1 MKDPE
6 FLKLDN
12 QLCFT
17 IYACSREIG
26 RIYRPLLDELGITY
40 PQYLTL
46 LVLWEHREMTVK
58 ELGER
63 LYLDS
68 GTLTPMLKRMEA
80 AGLIRRQ
87 RSADDERKVI
97 VRLTER
103 GDALKKRAYCIPKTL
118 LEKSGISEEEF
129 RELLSRFKSLLQRVH
144 QQNRL
149 NE

>member
-1 MKDPE
+1 MEDPQI
-6 FLKLDN
+6 LKLDN

-17 IYACSREIG
+17 IYACSREIS
-26 RIYRPLLDELGITY
+26 RIYRPLLDKLGITY

-97 VRLTER
+97 IRLTER
-103 GDALKKRAYCIPKTL
+103 GDTLKEEAYCIPRVL
-118 LEKSGISEEEF
+118 LEQSGISEEEF
-129 RELLSRFKSLLQRVH
+129 RELLSRFKSLLQRIH
-144 QQNRL
+144 QL
-149 NE
+149 NHPEE